1 MLDAGDVHR
10 SQALP
15 REQCCAAATLSGP
28 ICPFPPCPGRP
39 AVQALR
45 KALDRGAQAWRHK
58 LASSAR
64 FGRATENRMQSYAL
78 TFAGCAI
85 CSLIFVYDTTPSV
98 LKVGKI
104 AVAVFTALF
113 VVTEIVALVR

>member
-1 MLDAGDVHR
+1 MLRCGNEFV
-10 SQALP
+10 
-15 REQCCAAATLSGP
+15 
-28 ICPFPPCPGRP
+28 RP
-39 AVQALR
+39 VVQARR
-45 KALDRGAQAWRHK
+45 KAVERQAQACRHK
-58 LASSAR
+58 LGESAG
-64 FGRATENRMQSYAL
+64 FGRATEDWMQSYAL

-113 VVTEIVALVR
+113 IGTEILALMS